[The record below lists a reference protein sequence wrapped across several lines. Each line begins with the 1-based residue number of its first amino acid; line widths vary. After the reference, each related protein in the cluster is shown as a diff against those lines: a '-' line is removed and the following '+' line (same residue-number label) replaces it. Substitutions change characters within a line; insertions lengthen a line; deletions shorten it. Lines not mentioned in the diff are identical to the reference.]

1 MYQTACNMKNLLLT
15 LSIIL
20 FACAKTLDRPQDQ
33 ADLHPSYDPT
43 MESSFY
49 DFKMKD
55 INGQEVDFS
64 EFKGKKLLL
73 VNVASKCGYT
83 KQYAQ
88 LQELHETFG
97 DKVLVLGFPANNFGG
112 QEPGTNAEIKEFCST
127 EFGVT
132 FPMFEK
138 ISVKGFDKH
147 PLYRWLSDASQNG
160 WNDEEPSWNFC
171 KYFINEKGELLK
183 FFSSAVTPLDEEI
196 IRLIEA

>member
-1 MYQTACNMKNLLLT
+1 MKTLLLVIT
-15 LSIIL
+15 IIL
-20 FACAKTLDRPQDQ
+20 FACGKTLERPS
-33 ADLHPSYDPT
+33 DLTGFHPDYNQT
-43 MESSFY
+43 MESNFY
-49 DFKMKD
+49 EFKLKD
-55 INGQEVDFS
+55 IDGKEVDFS
-64 EFKGKKLLL
+64 SFKGKKLLI

-88 LQELHETFG
+88 LQELYENFG

-112 QEPGTNAEIKEFCST
+112 QEPGSNEEIKAFCDA

-160 WNDEEPSWNFC
+160 WNNEEPSWNFC
-171 KYFINEKGELLK
+171 KYFINEKGELVK
-183 FFSSAVTPLDEEI
+183 FFPSSVNPLDEEI
-196 IRLIEA
+196 LKLIEA